1 MKMRYLALTLSAAL
15 MATLAAC
22 AATDSVAPSGAVLT
36 SVAPQGGFTRIE
48 PTGPVTLS
56 FSVPLQRGA
65 EAYVALH
72 AGDAA
77 GSRVEGSWSASLDGR
92 TLSFTA
98 AAPLASR
105 SRYTIHVGGGMADS
119 AGQAVD
125 LRAGK
130 RMGGHWVT
138 GDMAVRARSR
148 AANPDM
154 LETEW
159 QGRNGYYGMMFT
171 FMTK

>member
-1 MKMRYLALTLSAAL
+1 

-22 AATDSVAPSGAVLT
+22 AATDSVDAPQGVVLT

-56 FSVPLQRGA
+56 FSVPLRRGA
-65 EAYVALH
+65 ENYVALH

-77 GSRVEGSWSASLDGR
+77 GSRADGSWSASADGR
-92 TLSFTA
+92 TLTFTT
-98 AAPLASR
+98 AAPLVTR
-105 SRYTIHVGGGMADS
+105 SPYTIHVGGGMADS
-119 AGQAVD
+119 AGHAVD

-130 RMGGHWVT
+130 MGGHWVT

-171 FMTK
+171 FMTR